1 MFIRANQIIHR
12 LKLHKTVPQ
21 VSMRV
26 RIQRQ
31 THDIVVISH
40 RFVQHVMQ
48 ILHVVAVRQ
57 VPEHHTRPRVLPRSQ
72 FVDIHVLA
80 LAIASLFLPVPA
92 SLAPWP
98 PASRCSASLPSRGR
112 AARLPASLPSR
123 RHAAA
128 SLSAGRDAAASL
140 PARRHAAGLAAARS
154 AGRKRGRRVRGRH
167 AALGLLGGQFDDFLG
182 KRRRV
187 IGDEI
192 GGRTDRT
199 GERGGGEGVG
209 GTGVAERERRGEG
222 LRVDGAVGTRDRSS
236 DRRRAITLTN
246 HLRSRTHAV
255 GLPEPRF
262 VHRTERINIGF
273 RVERLTFHE
282 QVFIDKGSV
291 SRPIRVTIC
300 IGQIKRTRSCHP
312 FTRWGKRR

>member
-57 VPEHHTRPRVLPRSQ
+57 VPEHHTRPCVLPRPQ

-92 SLAPWP
+92 SLAPRP

-112 AARLPASLPSR
+112 DARLAASLP
-123 RHAAA
+123 
-128 SLSAGRDAAASL
+128 AGRDAAASL
-140 PARRHAAGLAAARS
+140 PAGRDATGLPAARS

-167 AALGLLGGQFDDFLG
+167 AALRLLGGQLDDFLG
-182 KRRRV
+182 KRRR
-187 IGDEI
+187 IGNEI

-199 GERGGGEGVG
+199 GERGGGEGVR

-236 DRRRAITLTN
+236 DRRRAITLTD
-246 HLRSRTHAV
+246 HLGSRAHAV

-262 VHRTERINIGF
+262 IHRTERINIGF
-273 RVERLTFHE
+273 GVERLTFHE

-312 FTRWGKRR
+312 FTR

>member
-57 VPEHHTRPRVLPRSQ
+57 VPEHHTRPRVLPRPQ

-92 SLAPWP
+92 SLAPRP
-98 PASRCSASLPSRGR
+98 SASRCSASLPSRGR
-112 AARLPASLPSR
+112 AARLPASLPAR

-128 SLSAGRDAAASL
+128 PL
-140 PARRHAAGLAAARS
+140 PAGRHAAGLAAARS

-167 AALGLLGGQFDDFLG
+167 AALRLLGGQFDGFLG

-187 IGDEI
+187 IGNEI

-246 HLRSRTHAV
+246 HLGSRAHAV
-255 GLPEPRF
+255 RLPEPRF

-312 FTRWGKRR
+312 FTR

>member
-57 VPEHHTRPRVLPRSQ
+57 VPEHHTRPRVLPRPQ

-92 SLAPWP
+92 SLASRPS
-98 PASRCSASLPSRGR
+98 ASRCSASLPSRGR
-112 AARLPASLPSR
+112 AARLPASLTAR

-128 SLSAGRDAAASL
+128 SLT
-140 PARRHAAGLAAARS
+140 ARRDAAGLAAARS

-167 AALGLLGGQFDDFLG
+167 GALGLLGGQFDDFLG
-182 KRRRV
+182 ERRR

-222 LRVDGAVGTRDRSS
+222 LRVDGAVGTRDRGS
-236 DRRRAITLTN
+236 DRRRAITLTD
-246 HLRSRTHAV
+246 HLGSRAHAV

-312 FTRWGKRR
+312 FTR